1 MPRRSDGRF
10 ETRIQRFHAVRGF
23 QRVLR
28 ADQPPDLVEPEDANR
43 LKADMPVAGMGG
55 VERPAK
61 KTDSFQGL
69 TCPVPM
75 TRVL

>member
-1 MPRRSDGRF
+1 MPRCGNGRF
-10 ETRIQRFHAVRGF
+10 ETRIQRFHAVRRF

-43 LKADMPVAGMGG
+43 LKADMPVTGMGG
-55 VERPAK
+55 VERPTK
-61 KTDSFQGL
+61 QTDSFQGL
-69 TCPVPM
+69 TCPVPI